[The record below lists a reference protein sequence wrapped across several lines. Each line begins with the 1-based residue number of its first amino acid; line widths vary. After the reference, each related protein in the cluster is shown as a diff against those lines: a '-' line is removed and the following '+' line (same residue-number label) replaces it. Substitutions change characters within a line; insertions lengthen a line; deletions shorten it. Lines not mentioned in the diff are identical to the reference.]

1 MSVGSDESDVDESD
15 DTTNIDVDESNVDT
29 DVDVSTANTMRDRAG
44 ESRIKIRLLLATN
57 RLVVTGV
64 LAVLVF
70 VAFVAAVT
78 LLPPPLVPQLTS
90 GDTIETMFST
100 MLSAVITGVTLV
112 VTIGQLVL
120 SQENGPLGEQRGRM
134 ENAMDFR
141 DYAEELIG
149 APSPSDPSAFLRE
162 LVDVAEKRAKAVRDG
177 FSGIESEQL
186 QWEVQEFT
194 DSVVGN
200 SETVRDQL
208 DGATFGTFDVL
219 FAALNYNYGWKIFQ
233 VERLAYDHDED
244 LGDRERELL
253 DDLKTALSLFGP
265 AREHV
270 KTLYFEWALVTLS
283 QMILYAAIPA
293 LVVSAVML
301 TVVDA
306 GTASGTLFGVSH
318 MTLLVGGAFTVTLI
332 PFLLFTSYVLRIV
345 TIAKRTLAIEP
356 LILRDSQR

>member
-1 MSVGSDESDVDESD
+1 MSADIDGESHP
-15 DTTNIDVDESNVDT
+15 NVDT

-44 ESRIKIRLLLATN
+44 ESRIKIWILLAAN
-57 RLVVTGV
+57 RLHVTAV
-64 LAVLVF
+64 LALGVF

-78 LLPPPLVPQLTS
+78 VLPPSLVPQLRS
-90 GDTIETMFST
+90 ADTIETLFST
-100 MLSAVITGVTLV
+100 MISVVITGTTLV

-120 SQENGPLGEQRGRM
+120 SQENGPLGEQRKRM
-134 ENAMDFR
+134 EDSMDFR

-149 APSPSDPSAFLRE
+149 TPSPADPSSFLRN
-162 LVDVAEKRAKAVRDG
+162 LINVAEERAEAIRDG
-177 FSGIESEQL
+177 FSDIESDQL

-208 DGATFGTFDVL
+208 DGSKFGSFDVL

-233 VERLAYDHDED
+233 VERLAHDHEED
-244 LGDRERELL
+244 LGPPENELL
-253 DDLKTALSLFGP
+253 EDLKTALSLFGP

-283 QMILYAAIPA
+283 QMILYAAVPA
-293 LVVSAVML
+293 LVVAAVML
-301 TVVDA
+301 TAVDA
-306 GTASGTLFGVSH
+306 GTAPGTLFGVSN
-318 MTLLVGGAFTVTLI
+318 MTLVVGAAFTVTLV

-345 TIAKRTLAIEP
+345 TVAKRTLAIEP